1 MRARLSSPHPAA
13 VGAEDGA
20 RSIVPSSLWLAPT
33 SGNRPSWRGRGIGGL
48 TAPAVASFPGQTGE
62 ATSSALSTQT
72 PLVLSLSSPAQE
84 SCPHS
89 ASSLCPTTSQT
100 THSHTHTL
108 KHTDVDMCIHT
119 TEATDVIPTVE
130 MTRTHTGKHIHRS
143 MATATHMEESLCTL
157 GREMRARMCL
167 DVDTWVEG
175 GTHLYGHEHTGE
187 DRQPSV
193 HTQRLLSARADTGQA
208 GSWGRGWRSPQ
219 SPYQP
224 HILWPS
230 LAGGETMFW
239 GLSGAMATQSLSEPS
254 WRVVGLLGCWWGFP
268 GSTEAPA
275 ELGAEGKCRGDLRTT
290 GCSGIL
296 ALPLLPHSPSLPTV
310 PYSCSL

>member
-1 MRARLSSPHPAA
+1 MAGSLHQLWPH
-13 VGAEDGA
+13 
-20 RSIVPSSLWLAPT
+20 SQ
-33 SGNRPSWRGRGIGGL
+33 
-48 TAPAVASFPGQTGE
+48 GQMGE

-72 PLVLSLSSPAQE
+72 PLALSLSSPAQE

-143 MATATHMEESLCTL
+143 TATATHMEESLCTL
-157 GREMRARMCL
+157 GREMRARRCL
-167 DVDTWVEG
+167 HTDTRVEG
-175 GTHLYGHEHTGE
+175 GTHLHGHEHTGE
-187 DRQPSV
+187 DRQPPV
-193 HTQRLLSARADTGQA
+193 HTQRLLSARADTGQ
-208 GSWGRGWRSPQ
+208 GRGWRSPQ
-219 SPYQP
+219 SPYQL

-239 GLSGAMATQSLSEPS
+239 GFSGAVATQSLSEPS

-268 GSTEAPA
+268 GSTEVQA
-275 ELGAEGKCRGDLRTT
+275 ELGAEGKRTGDLRTT

-296 ALPLLPHSPSLPTV
+296 ALPLLPHSPASPQFPTAAPCDPHSLLPTPLTQQPHAQDV
-310 PYSCSL
+310 RELVGPTGVS